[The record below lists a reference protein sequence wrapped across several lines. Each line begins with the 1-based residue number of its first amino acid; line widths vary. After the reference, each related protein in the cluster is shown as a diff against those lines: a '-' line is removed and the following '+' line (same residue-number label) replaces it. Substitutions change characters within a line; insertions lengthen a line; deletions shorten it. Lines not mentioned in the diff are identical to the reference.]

1 MLSGQ
6 EEQAF
11 AQIAEQIAA
20 DDPGFAA
27 SMGRLESRRA
37 GRGHHIVAV
46 AAAATAV
53 LCLAV
58 VAGTPRLRGGGAG
71 IRRIPLP
78 AEPAIPAEPAEP
90 SSRSPPAP
98 QTPLSRAST
107 GQRSSVRRA

>member
-37 GRGHHIVAV
+37 GRGHYIVTV

-53 LCLAV
+53 LCLLLSLV
-58 VAGTPRLRGGGAG
+58 LPGFVAAALAFAAYHFRPSRPSRPSRRPVHRRRRRPR
-71 IRRIPLP
+71 
-78 AEPAIPAEPAEP
+78 
-90 SSRSPPAP
+90 
-98 QTPLSRAST
+98 
-107 GQRSSVRRA
+107 

>member
-37 GRGHHIVAV
+37 GRGHRIVAV

-53 LCLAV
+53 LCLLLSLV
-58 VAGTPRLRGGGAG
+58 LPGFVAAALAFAAYHFRPRRPSRPS
-71 IRRIPLP
+71 RRP
-78 AEPAIPAEPAEP
+78 
-90 SSRSPPAP
+90 
-98 QTPLSRAST
+98 
-107 GQRSSVRRA
+107 VHRRRRRPC